1 MTRCIIILKNIIFFL
16 KKYHGIINSSSPSP
30 FKSFKNGSKC
40 SLSNSIYLSELSV
53 PSTNTNGPNLLLQKH
68 PQTITPIEFFTV
80 SFKQSALYRSFAF
93 RQTQFLDSLL
103 KSSYRDLSLQ
113 II

>member
-1 MTRCIIILKNIIFFL
+1 MHDKVHYHLEKYNFL
-16 KKYHGIINSSSPSP
+16 LEKKYHGIINSSSSP

-53 PSTNTNGPNLLLQKH
+53 PSTNTNGPNLSLQKH

-80 SFKQSALYRSFAF
+80 GFKQSALYRSFTL
-93 RQTQFLDSLL
+93 RQT
-103 KSSYRDLSLQ
+103 
-113 II
+113 